1 MGKSKAVRK
10 ENMVI
15 ISFHLPRSYV
25 IGIDTLVAQ
34 GHFPSRSEAIRYAI
48 TKLIMQVRQGQQQ
61 GQQQQ
66 GQEQQVG
73 DPDPLPMAPTR
84 VRWVETEGGGGD
96 YEDVVVLRCGVCGYE
111 MLVLTDRYLT
121 DLIRTLK
128 THRAVCPRCGSH
140 ELVLEFTE
148 RKKQQETAPE
158 VTQA

>member
-1 MGKSKAVRK
+1 MGKAVKK

-34 GHFPSRSEAIRYAI
+34 GQFPSRSEAIRYAI
-48 TKLIMQVRQGQQQ
+48 TKLIMQVRQGQQE
-61 GQQQQ
+61 QQ
-66 GQEQQVG
+66 GQEQGQQES
-73 DPDPLPMAPTR
+73 DPPDPLPVMETPTR
-84 VRWVETEGGGGD
+84 VKWVETGGGD

-111 MLVLTDRYLT
+111 MLVLADRYLT

-128 THRAVCPRCGSH
+128 THHAVCPRCGSH

-148 RKKQQETAPE
+148 RKKQQAIAPE
-158 VTQA
+158 TTQVS

>member
-34 GHFPSRSEAIRYAI
+34 GYFPSRSEAIRYAI
-48 TKLIMQVRQGQQQ
+48 TKLIMQVRQGR
-61 GQQQQ
+61 QQQQ
-66 GQEQQVG
+66 GQEQQAG
-73 DPDPLPMAPTR
+73 DPPDPLPMTPTR
-84 VRWVETEGGGGD
+84 IKWVETEGGGGD
-96 YEDVVVLRCGVCGYE
+96 YEDVVVLKCGVCGYE
-111 MLVLTDRYLT
+111 MLVLADRYLT

-148 RKKQQETAPE
+148 RKKQQAETMASA
-158 VTQA
+158 VQ